1 MHAVQALNAA
11 QKSADTQPN
20 NLNGPNGNPNVYLSG
35 GYGDSTAIPN
45 DPSKTTAADPQQNTK
60 VRSWGCHLT
69 LPTTR
74 TVTVNSNVEKV

>member
-60 VRSWGCHLT
+60 VSLWGCSL
-69 LPTTR
+69 
-74 TVTVNSNVEKV
+74 NSANGLQCHGERQC